1 MRFLTRQSLH
11 SSSFR
16 FSRRRRARCLNT
28 RLRKTYSVQE
38 RRQTT
43 PCGRLNSQHFRCK
56 KQDLTYLS
64 RHSRPPPRPCSL
76 SSIVSL
82 YILYCKPRGA
92 PPATRHNRAH
102 YINADQRGRSC
113 RPGRSEADRRDRTI
127 DRTSGLGPSHPPA
140 AKGGKRYAVSTPVMC
155 RHRRWAVPGGRTE
168 REVEEKNGPTGAA
181 SSRREQ
187 RHRRRGVQ
195 ANGVLQPSATV
206 TRSDHSPTSSRTVSA
221 QAYSPLMCDRL

>member
-1 MRFLTRQSLH
+1 MERGRTPSGGGAIIQCVGEFETKDEVRLYSPRRERVRSCVFLH
-11 SSSFR
+11 V
-16 FSRRRRARCLNT
+16 SRYTVALFGFPAGAARAVST
-28 RLRKTYSVQE
+28 LRKTYSVQE

-113 RPGRSEADRRDRTI
+113 RPDRSEADRRDRTI

-168 REVEEKNGPTGAA
+168 REVEEKNG
-181 SSRREQ
+181 R
-187 RHRRRGVQ
+187 
-195 ANGVLQPSATV
+195 
-206 TRSDHSPTSSRTVSA
+206 
-221 QAYSPLMCDRL
+221 DRY